1 MNRMIPK
8 EFYLHGIK
16 YLVKIADN
24 LLGEND
30 NLGEASY
37 RLEEIRL
44 QNILPGIPLTP
55 LRQEQV
61 FWHEVVH
68 HILREMQS
76 KKKDDEK
83 FVELFSS
90 LLHQA
95 LTTMKY

>member
-1 MNRMIPK
+1 MDCLIPK
-8 EFYLHGIK
+8 QFYLHGIK
-16 YLVKIADN
+16 YVVKLCDN
-24 LLGEND
+24 LIRESD

-61 FWHEVVH
+61 FFHELVH

-90 LLHQA
+90 LLQQA
-95 LTTMKY
+95 INTMEY